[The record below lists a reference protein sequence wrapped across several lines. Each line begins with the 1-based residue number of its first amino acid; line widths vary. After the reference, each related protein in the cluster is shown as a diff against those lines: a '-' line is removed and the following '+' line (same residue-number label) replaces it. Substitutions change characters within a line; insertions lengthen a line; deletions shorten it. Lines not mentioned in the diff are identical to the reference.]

1 VSKLINFKTIRW
13 KNFLSTG
20 NIFTE
25 VDLSTGGTTLIVGEN
40 GAGKSTIL
48 DAITFALFGKTFRN
62 INKPQ
67 LLNSI
72 TRKELVVEIEFLVQQ
87 NRYKIIRGMKP
98 GIFEVYCNGS
108 LLNQSA
114 EMRDYQEVLEKN
126 ILKINYKSFCQ
137 VVILGSASFVPFMQ
151 LPAAQRRA
159 IIEDLLDLQVFT
171 TMNTLLK
178 DKVQENGN
186 QLQLNENE
194 RRIVEAKIKMV
205 KEHLKEI
212 QSKNEQFIREKK
224 QTIKDIEVKIENA
237 QRERDAIDEK
247 VAELRKQWKDPSS
260 IENRIDKLRGLK
272 TQLDTK
278 VTYLLKEAEFFE
290 NHDNC
295 PTCTQ
300 VIDNRLR
307 CETVDKK
314 KSEVDQIVIGK
325 EQLET
330 KLSEELLK
338 LKEANKIVIAIS
350 DAMKPSVPLSVQI
363 NHWADQIT
371 SIKEE
376 IKNTTKSVRESTD
389 VKVVDLEK
397 ELADLSEQYNRLQED
412 KQVLNAAAMLLK
424 DGGIKTRIV
433 NQYIPVINKLIN
445 KYLSEF
451 DLFVEFNLDEQFNEV
466 IKSRYRDEFSY
477 ASFSE
482 GEKQKIDLAI
492 LFTWRAVAKLR
503 NSLSTNL
510 LILDEV
516 FDSSLDGQSADD
528 LLKILQNI
536 SKDSNVFIISHRDTL
551 HDKFE
556 NVIKFVKTKSFSRI
570 AE

>member
-1 VSKLINFKTIRW
+1 MINFKTIRW
-13 KNFLSTG
+13 RNFLSTG
-20 NIFTE
+20 NVFTE
-25 VDLSTGGTTLIVGEN
+25 VNLSTKGTTLIVGEN

-67 LLNSI
+67 LINTI
-72 TRKELVVEIEFLVQQ
+72 TRKELVVEIEFSIQSNQ
-87 NRYKIIRGMKP
+87 YKIVRGIKP
-98 GIFEVYCNGS
+98 GIFEVYCNGT

-114 EMRDYQEVLEKN
+114 EMRDYQEVLEKS

-178 DKVQENGN
+178 EKVQDNAN
-186 QLQLNENE
+186 LLQANENE
-194 RRIVEAKIKMV
+194 RKIIEAKIKMV

-224 QTIKDIEVKIENA
+224 QAAKDVQAKIDSVTQNKNAMLQQAEELRRSVSNSDTIKEKLEKLKELRVRMETKSKQLANEVK
-237 QRERDAIDEK
+237 
-247 VAELRKQWKDPSS
+247 
-260 IENRIDKLRGLK
+260 
-272 TQLDTK
+272 
-278 VTYLLKEAEFFE
+278 FFK

-295 PTCTQ
+295 PTCKQ
-300 VIDNRLR
+300 SISEEFSCEVVEKRGSEIDEIASGLEKLVEAYNENNNKLKSILEVESKADNLYVQASHETLMLR
-307 CETVDKK
+307 VLNEQLNSVLKEIDEAKK
-314 KSEVDQIVIGK
+314 TGK
-325 EQLET
+325 E
-330 KLSEELLK
+330 
-338 LKEANKIVIAIS
+338 
-350 DAMKPSVPLSVQI
+350 
-363 NHWADQIT
+363 T
-371 SIKEE
+371 S
-376 IKNTTKSVRESTD
+376 D
-389 VKVVDLEK
+389 VKVVDLEN
-397 ELADLSEQYNRLQED
+397 ELATLSSHYNTLQED
-412 KQVLNAAAMLLK
+412 KQVLFAASLLLK

-536 SKDSNVFIISHRDTL
+536 SRDSNVFIISHRDTL

-556 NVIKFVKTKSFSRI
+556 NTIKFVKTKSFSRI

>member
-1 VSKLINFKTIRW
+1 MINFRRIRW
-13 KNFLSTG
+13 KNVLSTG

-72 TRKELVVEIEFLVQQ
+72 TRKELVVEIEFTIQSNQ
-87 NRYKIIRGMKP
+87 YKIVRGMKP

-260 IENRIDKLRGLK
+260 IENRIDRLRGLK

-314 KSEVDQIVIGK
+314 KSEVDQIVTGK

-330 KLSEELLK
+330 KLSEELSK

-363 NHWADQIT
+363 NHWTDQIT

>member
-1 VSKLINFKTIRW
+1 MITFRKIRW

-20 NIFTE
+20 NMFIE
-25 VDLSTGGTTLIVGEN
+25 VDLSTKGTTLIVGEN

-48 DAITFALFGKTFRN
+48 DAVTFSLFGKTFRS

-67 LLNSI
+67 LINTI
-72 TRKELVVEIEFLVQQ
+72 TRKDLVVEIEFSIQSNQ
-87 NRYKIIRGMKP
+87 YKIVRGMRP
-98 GIFEVYCNGS
+98 NVFEVYCNDN
-108 LLNQSA
+108 LVNQSA
-114 EMRDYQEVLEKN
+114 EMKDYQEHLERN

-151 LPAAQRRA
+151 LPAHARRT

-178 DKVQENGN
+178 ENVQLNNSELQEN
-186 QLQLNENE
+186 ENG
-194 RRIVEAKIKMV
+194 RKIVEAKIKMV

-212 QSKNEQFIREKK
+212 QNKNEQFIREKK
-224 QTIKDIEVKIENA
+224 QAATDIEAKISSTT
-237 QRERDAIDEK
+237 EK
-247 VAELRKQWKDPSS
+247 KNTLLLQVEELRASAGDSGS
-260 IENRIDKLRGLK
+260 IKKKIDKLKELRVQMEAK
-272 TQLDTK
+272 SK
-278 VTYLLKEAEFFE
+278 LLTNEVDFFKK
-290 NHDNC
+290 HDNC
-295 PTCTQ
+295 PTCKQ
-300 VIDNRLR
+300 SISDEFS
-307 CETVDKK
+307 CEVVDKRS
-314 KSEVDQIVIGK
+314 SEIEEIASGLEKLVVAYNDNNEKLKTIIAIESKADEIMVQVSHETLALRMLN
-325 EQLET
+325 EQLN
-330 KLSEELLK
+330 SIS
-338 LKEANKIVIAIS
+338 KEIDEAK
-350 DAMKPSVPLSVQI
+350 K
-363 NHWADQIT
+363 T
-371 SIKEE
+371 SKE
-376 IKNTTKSVRESTD
+376 NSD

-397 ELADLSEQYNRLQED
+397 DLTNLSNRYNILQED
-412 KQVLNAAAMLLK
+412 KQVLSAASMLLK

-516 FDSSLDGQSADD
+516 FDSSLDGQAADD

-536 SKDSNVFIISHRDTL
+536 SRDSNVFIISHREAL

>member
-1 VSKLINFKTIRW
+1 MIHFKTIRF

-25 VDLSTGGTTLIVGEN
+25 LNLSTPGTTLIVGEN

-48 DAITFALFGKTFRN
+48 DALTFSLFGKPFRN

-67 LLNSI
+67 LLNTI
-72 TRKELVVEIEFLVQQ
+72 TRKELIVELEFSIQS
-87 NRYKIIRGMKP
+87 NHYKIVRGIKP
-98 GIFEVYCNGS
+98 TVFEVYCNDN
-108 LLNQSA
+108 LVNQSA

-126 ILKINYKSFCQ
+126 VLKINYKSFCQ

-151 LPAAQRRA
+151 LPASQRRT

-178 DKVQENGN
+178 EKVQDNTSFI
-186 QLQLNENE
+186 QDNEND
-194 RRIVEAKIKMV
+194 RKIVEAKIKMV
-205 KEHLKEI
+205 REHLKEV
-212 QSKNEQFIREKK
+212 QFKNEQFIQEKK
-224 QTIKDIEVKIENA
+224 TALADVEKKIEEARQTKSELSDTIKTKSESLINLGSVNNKVEKLKSFRAQMEIKISSLSKDI
-237 QRERDAIDEK
+237 D
-247 VAELRKQWKDPSS
+247 
-260 IENRIDKLRGLK
+260 
-272 TQLDTK
+272 
-278 VTYLLKEAEFFE
+278 FFN

-295 PTCTQ
+295 PTCKQ
-300 VIDNRLR
+300 QISSEFS
-307 CETVDKK
+307 CEVVEVRKDEIKEIESGLSQLAAKYEETNAELTKILDVDKECDDLRTKVSNETLRIQMFNDQVRTITKDLDEAK
-314 KSEVDQIVIGK
+314 KTSK
-325 EQLET
+325 EN
-330 KLSEELLK
+330 SNLK
-338 LKEANKIVIAIS
+338 VA
-350 DAMKPSVPLSVQI
+350 
-363 NHWADQIT
+363 
-371 SIKEE
+371 
-376 IKNTTKSVRESTD
+376 
-389 VKVVDLEK
+389 DLEK
-397 ELADLSEQYNRLQED
+397 DLTNLSNHYNILQED
-412 KQVLNAAAMLLK
+412 KQVLHAAALLLK

-516 FDSSLDGQSADD
+516 FDSSLDGNSAED

-536 SKDSNVFIISHRDTL
+536 SRDSNVFIISHRDTL

>member
-1 VSKLINFKTIRW
+1 MIHFKTIRW

-25 VDLSTGGTTLIVGEN
+25 LNLSTPGTTLIVGEN

-48 DAITFALFGKTFRN
+48 DALTFALFGKTFRN

-67 LLNSI
+67 LLNTI
-72 TRKELVVEIEFLVQQ
+72 TRKELVVELEFSVQS
-87 NRYKIIRGMKP
+87 NHYKIVRGIKP
-98 GIFEVYCNGS
+98 TVFEVYCNDN
-108 LLNQSA
+108 LVNQSA

-126 ILKINYKSFCQ
+126 VLKINYKSFCQ
-137 VVILGSASFVPFMQ
+137 VVVLGSASFVPFMQ
-151 LPAAQRRA
+151 LPASQRRA

-178 DKVQENGN
+178 EKVQDNTSLI
-186 QLQLNENE
+186 QDNEND
-194 RRIVEAKIKMV
+194 RKIVEAKIKMV
-205 KEHLKEI
+205 REHLKEV
-212 QSKNEQFIREKK
+212 QSKNEQFIQEKK
-224 QTIKDIEVKIENA
+224 IALADVEKKIEEA
-237 QRERDAIDEK
+237 RLTKSELSDAIKSKSDYLTNLGSVKNKVEK
-247 VAELRKQWKDPSS
+247 
-260 IENRIDKLRGLK
+260 LK
-272 TQLDTK
+272 TLRAQMEIKTASLS
-278 VTYLLKEAEFFE
+278 KEIDFFN

-295 PTCTQ
+295 PTCKQ
-300 VIDNRLR
+300 EISSEFS
-307 CETVDKK
+307 CEIVEKRENEIK
-314 KSEVDQIVIGK
+314 EVESGLS
-325 EQLET
+325 QL
-330 KLSEELLK
+330 
-338 LKEANKIVIAIS
+338 ANKYEETNAELSKILEIDKECDDLRTKASHETLKIQMFNDQVRTIS
-350 DAMKPSVPLSVQI
+350 KELDEAKK
-363 NHWADQIT
+363 T
-371 SIKEE
+371 SKE
-376 IKNTTKSVRESTD
+376 NSD
-389 VKVVDLEK
+389 LKVVDLEK
-397 ELADLSEQYNRLQED
+397 DLTNLSNHYNILQED
-412 KQVLNAAAMLLK
+412 KRVLNAAALLLK

-516 FDSSLDGQSADD
+516 FDSSLDGNSAED

-536 SKDSNVFIISHRDTL
+536 SRDSNVFIISHRDTL

>member
-1 VSKLINFKTIRW
+1 MIHFKTIRW

-25 VDLSTGGTTLIVGEN
+25 VDLSTKGTTLIVGDN

-48 DAITFALFGKTFRN
+48 DAITFALFGKTFRS
-62 INKPQ
+62 INKSQ
-67 LLNSI
+67 LINTI
-72 TRKELVVEIEFLVQQ
+72 TRKDLCVEIEFLIQS
-87 NRYKIIRGMKP
+87 NHYKIVRGMKP
-98 GIFEVYCNGS
+98 NVFEVYCNDN

-114 EMRDYQEVLEKN
+114 EMKDYQDVLEKN

-171 TMNTLLK
+171 TMNALLK
-178 DKVQENGN
+178 EKVQDNATKILE
-186 QLQLNENE
+186 NENE
-194 RRIVEAKIKMV
+194 RKIIEAKIKMV

-212 QSKNEQFIREKK
+212 QSKNDQFIKEKK
-224 QTIKDIEVKIENA
+224 QAIKDVEAKIAETT
-237 QRERDAIDEK
+237 EK
-247 VAELRKQWKDPSS
+247 KNGLIAKAEQLRAGIGDSES
-260 IENRIDKLRGLK
+260 IKKKIDKLKELRAQMEAK
-272 TQLDTK
+272 TK
-278 VTYLLKEAEFFE
+278 LLTSEVDFFK

-295 PTCTQ
+295 PTCKQSISNEFSCEVVEKRNVEIEEIASGLQKLVETYN
-300 VIDNRLR
+300 DNN
-307 CETVDKK
+307 
-314 KSEVDQIVIGK
+314 Q
-325 EQLET
+325 
-330 KLSEELLK
+330 K
-338 LKEANKIVIAIS
+338 LKQTMAIESEADNLMIEASHDTLMLRVLNEQIAS
-350 DAMKPSVPLSVQI
+350 L
-363 NHWADQIT
+363 T
-371 SIKEE
+371 KEIDE
-376 IKNTTKSVRESTD
+376 VKKASKENSD

-397 ELADLSEQYNRLQED
+397 ELTTLSGLYNTLQED
-412 KQVLNAAAMLLK
+412 KYVLFAAGMLLK
-424 DGGIKTRIV
+424 DGGIKTKIV

-445 KYLSEF
+445 KYLGEF

-551 HDKFE
+551 HDKFA

-570 AE
+570 SE

>member
-1 VSKLINFKTIRW
+1 MIHFKTIRW
-13 KNFLSTG
+13 KNLLSTG

-25 VDLSTGGTTLIVGEN
+25 LNLSTPGTTLIVGEN

-48 DAITFALFGKTFRN
+48 DALTFALFGKTFRN

-67 LLNSI
+67 LLNTI
-72 TRKELVVEIEFLVQQ
+72 TRKELVVELEFSIQS
-87 NRYKIIRGMKP
+87 NHYKIVRGIKP
-98 GIFEVYCNGS
+98 AVFEVYCNDN
-108 LLNQSA
+108 LVNQSA
-114 EMRDYQEVLEKN
+114 EMKDYQEVLEKN
-126 ILKINYKSFCQ
+126 VLKINYKSFCQ
-137 VVILGSASFVPFMQ
+137 VVVLGSASFVPFMQ
-151 LPAAQRRA
+151 LPASQRRT

-171 TMNTLLK
+171 IMNTLLK
-178 DKVQENGN
+178 EKVQDNASLI
-186 QLQLNENE
+186 QDNEND
-194 RRIVEAKIKMV
+194 RKIVEAKIKMV
-205 KEHLKEI
+205 REHLKEV
-212 QSKNEQFIREKK
+212 QSKNEQFIQEKK
-224 QTIKDIEVKIENA
+224 TALADVEKKIEEARQIKNELA
-237 QRERDAIDEK
+237 DVIKSKSDYLTNLGSVKNKVEK
-247 VAELRKQWKDPSS
+247 
-260 IENRIDKLRGLK
+260 LK
-272 TQLDTK
+272 TLRAQMEIKTASLS
-278 VTYLLKEAEFFE
+278 KEIDFFN

-295 PTCTQ
+295 PTCKQ
-300 VIDNRLR
+300 EISSEFS
-307 CETVDKK
+307 CEIVGKREDEIK
-314 KSEVDQIVIGK
+314 EVESGLS
-325 EQLET
+325 QL
-330 KLSEELLK
+330 
-338 LKEANKIVIAIS
+338 ANKYEETNTELSKILEIDKECDDLRTKASHETLKIQMFNDQVRTIS
-350 DAMKPSVPLSVQI
+350 KELDEAKK
-363 NHWADQIT
+363 T
-371 SIKEE
+371 SKE
-376 IKNTTKSVRESTD
+376 NSD
-389 VKVVDLEK
+389 LKVVDLEK
-397 ELADLSEQYNRLQED
+397 DLTNLSNHYNILQED
-412 KQVLNAAAMLLK
+412 KRVLNAAALLLK

-516 FDSSLDGQSADD
+516 FDSSLDGNSAED

-536 SKDSNVFIISHRDTL
+536 SRDSNVFIISHRDTL

>member
-1 VSKLINFKTIRW
+1 MIHFKTIRW

-25 VDLSTGGTTLIVGEN
+25 LNLSTPGTTLIVGEN

-48 DAITFALFGKTFRN
+48 DALTFALFGKTFRN

-67 LLNSI
+67 LLNTI
-72 TRKELVVEIEFLVQQ
+72 TRKELVVELEFSVQS
-87 NRYKIIRGMKP
+87 NHYKIVRGIKP
-98 GIFEVYCNGS
+98 TVFEVYCNDN
-108 LLNQSA
+108 LVNQSA
-114 EMRDYQEVLEKN
+114 EMKDYQEVLEKN
-126 ILKINYKSFCQ
+126 VLKINYKSFCQ
-137 VVILGSASFVPFMQ
+137 VVVLGSASFVPFMQ
-151 LPAAQRRA
+151 LPASQRRA

-178 DKVQENGN
+178 EKVQDNTSLI
-186 QLQLNENE
+186 QDNEND
-194 RRIVEAKIKMV
+194 RKIVEAKIKMV
-205 KEHLKEI
+205 REHLKEV
-212 QSKNEQFIREKK
+212 QSKNEQFIQEKK
-224 QTIKDIEVKIENA
+224 IALADVEKKIEEA
-237 QRERDAIDEK
+237 RLTKSELSDAIKSKSDYLTNLGSVKNKVEK
-247 VAELRKQWKDPSS
+247 
-260 IENRIDKLRGLK
+260 LK
-272 TQLDTK
+272 TLRAQMEIKTASLS
-278 VTYLLKEAEFFE
+278 KEIDFFN

-295 PTCTQ
+295 PTCKQ
-300 VIDNRLR
+300 EISSEFS
-307 CETVDKK
+307 CEIVEKRENEIK
-314 KSEVDQIVIGK
+314 EVESGLS
-325 EQLET
+325 QL
-330 KLSEELLK
+330 
-338 LKEANKIVIAIS
+338 ANKYEETNAELGKILEIDKECDDLRTKASHETLKIQMFNDQVRTIS
-350 DAMKPSVPLSVQI
+350 KELDEAKK
-363 NHWADQIT
+363 T
-371 SIKEE
+371 SKE
-376 IKNTTKSVRESTD
+376 NSD
-389 VKVVDLEK
+389 LKVVDLEK
-397 ELADLSEQYNRLQED
+397 DLTNLSNHYNILQED
-412 KQVLNAAAMLLK
+412 KRVLNAASLLLK

-516 FDSSLDGQSADD
+516 FDSSLDGNSAED

-536 SKDSNVFIISHRDTL
+536 SRDSNVFIISHRDTL

>member
-1 VSKLINFKTIRW
+1 MIHFKTIRW

-25 VDLSTGGTTLIVGEN
+25 LNLSTPGTTLIVGEN

-48 DAITFALFGKTFRN
+48 DALTFALFGKTFRN

-67 LLNSI
+67 LLNTI
-72 TRKELVVEIEFLVQQ
+72 TRKELVVELEFSVQS
-87 NRYKIIRGMKP
+87 NHYKIVRGIKP
-98 GIFEVYCNGS
+98 TVFEVYCNDN
-108 LLNQSA
+108 LVNQSA

-126 ILKINYKSFCQ
+126 VLKINYKSFCQ
-137 VVILGSASFVPFMQ
+137 VVVLGSASFVPFMQ
-151 LPAAQRRA
+151 LPASQRRA

-178 DKVQENGN
+178 EKVQDNTSLI
-186 QLQLNENE
+186 QDNEND
-194 RRIVEAKIKMV
+194 RKIVEAKIKMV
-205 KEHLKEI
+205 REHLKEV
-212 QSKNEQFIREKK
+212 QSKNEQFIQEKK
-224 QTIKDIEVKIENA
+224 IALADVEKKIEEARLTKSELSDVIKSKSDYLTNLGGVKNKV
-237 QRERDAIDEK
+237 EK
-247 VAELRKQWKDPSS
+247 
-260 IENRIDKLRGLK
+260 LK
-272 TQLDTK
+272 TLRAQMEIKTASLS
-278 VTYLLKEAEFFE
+278 KEIDFFN

-295 PTCTQ
+295 PTCKQ
-300 VIDNRLR
+300 EISSEFS
-307 CETVDKK
+307 CE
-314 KSEVDQIVIGK
+314 IVEK
-325 EQLET
+325 RENE
-330 KLSEELLK
+330 
-338 LKEANKIVIAIS
+338 
-350 DAMKPSVPLSVQI
+350 
-363 NHWADQIT
+363 
-371 SIKEE
+371 IKEVESGLSQLAQKYEETNAELGKILE
-376 IKNTTKSVRESTD
+376 IDKECDDLRTKASHETLKIQMFNDQVRTISKELDEAKKTSKENSD
-389 VKVVDLEK
+389 LKVVDLEK
-397 ELADLSEQYNRLQED
+397 DLTNLSNHYNILQED
-412 KQVLNAAAMLLK
+412 KRVLNAAALLLK

-516 FDSSLDGQSADD
+516 FDSSLDGNSAED

-536 SKDSNVFIISHRDTL
+536 SRDSNVFIISHRDTL

>member
-1 VSKLINFKTIRW
+1 MIHFKTIRW
-13 KNFLSTG
+13 KNLLSTG

-25 VDLSTGGTTLIVGEN
+25 LSLSTPGTTLIVGEN

-48 DAITFALFGKTFRN
+48 DALTFALFGKTFRN

-67 LLNSI
+67 LLNTI
-72 TRKELVVEIEFLVQQ
+72 TRKELVVELEFSIQS
-87 NRYKIIRGMKP
+87 NHYKIVRGIKP
-98 GIFEVYCNGS
+98 AVFEVYCNDN
-108 LLNQSA
+108 LVNQSA

-126 ILKINYKSFCQ
+126 VLKINYKSFCQ
-137 VVILGSASFVPFMQ
+137 VVVLGSASFVPFMQ
-151 LPAAQRRA
+151 LPASQRRT

-178 DKVQENGN
+178 EKVQDNASLIQDNGN
-186 QLQLNENE
+186 E
-194 RRIVEAKIKMV
+194 RNIVEAKIKMV
-205 KEHLKEI
+205 REHLKEV
-212 QSKNEQFIREKK
+212 QSKNEQFIQEKK
-224 QTIKDIEVKIENA
+224 TALADVEKKIEEARQIKNELA
-237 QRERDAIDEK
+237 DVIKSKSDYLTNLGSVKNKVEK
-247 VAELRKQWKDPSS
+247 
-260 IENRIDKLRGLK
+260 LK
-272 TQLDTK
+272 TLRAQMEIKTASLS
-278 VTYLLKEAEFFE
+278 KEIDFFN

-295 PTCTQ
+295 PTCKQEISSEFSCEIVEKRENEIKEVESGLTQ
-300 VIDNRLR
+300 L
-307 CETVDKK
+307 
-314 KSEVDQIVIGK
+314 
-325 EQLET
+325 
-330 KLSEELLK
+330 
-338 LKEANKIVIAIS
+338 ANKYEETNAELSKILEIDKECDDLRTKASHETLKIQMFNDQVRTIS
-350 DAMKPSVPLSVQI
+350 KELDEAKK
-363 NHWADQIT
+363 T
-371 SIKEE
+371 SKE
-376 IKNTTKSVRESTD
+376 NSD
-389 VKVVDLEK
+389 LKVVDLEK
-397 ELADLSEQYNRLQED
+397 DLTNLSNHYNILQED
-412 KQVLNAAAMLLK
+412 KRVLNAAALLLK

-503 NSLSTNL
+503 HSLSTNL

-516 FDSSLDGQSADD
+516 FDSSLDGNSAED

-536 SKDSNVFIISHRDTL
+536 SRDSNVFIISHRDTL

>member
-1 VSKLINFKTIRW
+1 MIHFKTIRF

-25 VDLSTGGTTLIVGEN
+25 LNLSMPGTTLIVGEN

-48 DAITFALFGKTFRN
+48 DALTFALFGKTFRN

-67 LLNSI
+67 LLNTI
-72 TRKELVVEIEFLVQQ
+72 TRKELVVELKFSIQS
-87 NRYKIIRGMKP
+87 NHYKIVRGIKP
-98 GIFEVYCNGS
+98 AVFEVYCNDN
-108 LLNQSA
+108 LVNQSA

-126 ILKINYKSFCQ
+126 VLKINYKSFCQ

-151 LPAAQRRA
+151 LPASQRRA

-178 DKVQENGN
+178 EKVQDNASLIQDNGN
-186 QLQLNENE
+186 E
-194 RRIVEAKIKMV
+194 RNIVEAKIKMV
-205 KEHLKEI
+205 REHLKEV
-212 QSKNEQFIREKK
+212 QSKNEQFIQEKK
-224 QTIKDIEVKIENA
+224 IALADVEKKIEEARLTKSELSDVIKSKSDYVTNLGSVKNKV
-237 QRERDAIDEK
+237 EK
-247 VAELRKQWKDPSS
+247 
-260 IENRIDKLRGLK
+260 LK
-272 TQLDTK
+272 TLRAQMEIKTASLS
-278 VTYLLKEAEFFE
+278 KEIDFFN

-295 PTCTQ
+295 PTCKQ
-300 VIDNRLR
+300 EISSEFS
-307 CETVDKK
+307 CEIVEKRENEIK
-314 KSEVDQIVIGK
+314 EVESGLL
-325 EQLET
+325 QL
-330 KLSEELLK
+330 
-338 LKEANKIVIAIS
+338 ANKYEETNAELSKILEIDKECDDLRTKASHETLKIQMFNDQVRTITKDLDEAKKTSKENS
-350 DAMKPSVPLSVQI
+350 DL
-363 NHWADQIT
+363 
-371 SIKEE
+371 
-376 IKNTTKSVRESTD
+376 
-389 VKVVDLEK
+389 KVVDLEK
-397 ELADLSEQYNRLQED
+397 DLTNLSNHYNILQED
-412 KQVLNAAAMLLK
+412 KRVLNAAALLLK

-482 GEKQKIDLAI
+482 GEKQKIDLSI
-492 LFTWRAVAKLR
+492 LFAWRAVAKLR

-516 FDSSLDGQSADD
+516 FDSSLDGNSAED

-536 SKDSNVFIISHRDTL
+536 SRDSNVFIISHRDTL

-556 NVIKFVKTKSFSRI
+556 NVVKFVKTKSFSRI

>member
-1 VSKLINFKTIRW
+1 MITFRTIRW

-20 NIFTE
+20 NEFTE
-25 VDLSTGGTTLIVGEN
+25 VDLLKRGITLIVGEN

-48 DAITFALFGKTFRN
+48 DALTFALFSKPFRS

-67 LLNSI
+67 LINTI
-72 TRKELVVEIEFLVQQ
+72 TRRDLLVELEFMVQTNNYRVV
-87 NRYKIIRGMKP
+87 RGIRP
-98 GIFEVYCNGS
+98 NIFEVYCNDT

-114 EMRDYQEVLEKN
+114 EMRDYQEVLEKS
-126 ILKINYKSFCQ
+126 ILKLNYKSFCQ
-137 VVILGSASFVPFMQ
+137 VVVLGSASFVPFMQ
-151 LPAAQRRA
+151 LPAGQRRN

-178 DKVQENGN
+178 EKVQENVGHI
-186 QLQLNENE
+186 QQNEND
-194 RRIVEAKIKMV
+194 RRMVDTKIKMV

-212 QSKNEQFIREKK
+212 QTKNEQFIREKK
-224 QTIKDIEVKIENA
+224 AALDDIENKINEAQKTKKEFQVEIAAKSESLANLGSIKAKIEKLKSLRA
-237 QRERDAIDEK
+237 QMEA
-247 VAELRKQWKDPSS
+247 
-260 IENRIDKLRGLK
+260 K
-272 TQLDTK
+272 TSTLN
-278 VTYLLKEAEFFE
+278 KEIEFFN

-295 PTCTQ
+295 PTCKQ
-300 VIDNRLR
+300 QISEQFS
-307 CETVDKK
+307 CE
-314 KSEVDQIVIGK
+314 IV
-325 EQLET
+325 EQR
-330 KLSEELLK
+330 K
-338 LKEANKIVIAIS
+338 N
-350 DAMKPSVPLSVQI
+350 
-363 NHWADQIT
+363 
-371 SIKEE
+371 E
-376 IKNTTKSVRESTD
+376 IKNVDDGLLQLAAKYEETNAELTKILEIDRECDEIKTKASHETLKIQLFND
-389 VKVVDLEK
+389 QIKSITKELEEAKKASKETSGVKVVDLEN
-397 ELADLSEQYNRLQED
+397 ELTDLSNQYNILQED
-412 KQVLNAAAMLLK
+412 KQVLNAAASLLK
-424 DGGIKTRIV
+424 DGGIKTKIV

-516 FDSSLDGQSADD
+516 FDSSLDGQAADD

-570 AE
+570 ME

>member
-1 VSKLINFKTIRW
+1 MIHFKTIRW

-25 VDLSTGGTTLIVGEN
+25 LNLSTPGTTLIVGEN

-48 DAITFALFGKTFRN
+48 DALTFSLFGKPFRN

-67 LLNSI
+67 LLNTI
-72 TRKELVVEIEFLVQQ
+72 TRKELIVELEFSIQS
-87 NRYKIIRGMKP
+87 NHYKIVRGIKP
-98 GIFEVYCNGS
+98 TVFEVYCNDN
-108 LLNQSA
+108 LVNQSA

-126 ILKINYKSFCQ
+126 VLKINYKSFCQ
-137 VVILGSASFVPFMQ
+137 VVVLGSASFVPFMQ
-151 LPAAQRRA
+151 LPASQRRA

-178 DKVQENGN
+178 EKVQDNTSLI
-186 QLQLNENE
+186 QDNEND
-194 RRIVEAKIKMV
+194 RKIVEAKIKMV
-205 KEHLKEI
+205 REHLKEV
-212 QSKNEQFIREKK
+212 QSKNEQFIQEKK
-224 QTIKDIEVKIENA
+224 IALADVEKKIEEA
-237 QRERDAIDEK
+237 RLTKSELSDAIKSKSDYLTNLGSVKNKVEK
-247 VAELRKQWKDPSS
+247 
-260 IENRIDKLRGLK
+260 LK
-272 TQLDTK
+272 TLRAQMEIKTASLS
-278 VTYLLKEAEFFE
+278 KEIDFFN

-295 PTCTQ
+295 PTCKQ
-300 VIDNRLR
+300 EISSEFS
-307 CETVDKK
+307 CEIVEKRENEIK
-314 KSEVDQIVIGK
+314 EVESGLS
-325 EQLET
+325 QL
-330 KLSEELLK
+330 
-338 LKEANKIVIAIS
+338 ANKYEETNAELSKILEIDKECDDLRTKASHETLKIQMFNDQVRTIS
-350 DAMKPSVPLSVQI
+350 KELDEAKK
-363 NHWADQIT
+363 T
-371 SIKEE
+371 SKE
-376 IKNTTKSVRESTD
+376 NSD
-389 VKVVDLEK
+389 LKVVDLEK
-397 ELADLSEQYNRLQED
+397 DLTNLSNHYNILQED
-412 KQVLNAAAMLLK
+412 KRVLNAASLLLK

-516 FDSSLDGQSADD
+516 FDSSLDGNSAED

-536 SKDSNVFIISHRDTL
+536 SRDSNVFIISHRDTL

>member
-1 VSKLINFKTIRW
+1 MSKLINFKTIRW

>member
-1 VSKLINFKTIRW
+1 MIHFKTIRW

-25 VDLSTGGTTLIVGEN
+25 LSLSTPGTTLIVGEN

-48 DAITFALFGKTFRN
+48 DALTFALFGKTFRN

-67 LLNSI
+67 LLNTI
-72 TRKELVVEIEFLVQQ
+72 TRKELVVELEFSIQS
-87 NRYKIIRGMKP
+87 NHYKIVRGIKP
-98 GIFEVYCNGS
+98 AVFEVYCNNN
-108 LLNQSA
+108 LVNQSA

-126 ILKINYKSFCQ
+126 VLKINYKSFCQ

-151 LPAAQRRA
+151 LPASQRRT

-178 DKVQENGN
+178 EKVQDNTSLI
-186 QLQLNENE
+186 QDNEND
-194 RRIVEAKIKMV
+194 RKIVEAKIKMV
-205 KEHLKEI
+205 REHLKEV
-212 QSKNEQFIREKK
+212 QSKNEQFIQEKK
-224 QTIKDIEVKIENA
+224 TALADVEKKIEEARQIKNELA
-237 QRERDAIDEK
+237 DVIKSKSDYLTNLGSVKNKVEK
-247 VAELRKQWKDPSS
+247 
-260 IENRIDKLRGLK
+260 LK
-272 TQLDTK
+272 TLRAQMEIKTASLS
-278 VTYLLKEAEFFE
+278 KEIDFFN

-295 PTCTQ
+295 PTCKQ
-300 VIDNRLR
+300 EISSEFS
-307 CETVDKK
+307 CE
-314 KSEVDQIVIGK
+314 IVEK
-325 EQLET
+325 RENE
-330 KLSEELLK
+330 
-338 LKEANKIVIAIS
+338 
-350 DAMKPSVPLSVQI
+350 
-363 NHWADQIT
+363 
-371 SIKEE
+371 IKEVESGLYQLAQKYEETNAELSKILE
-376 IKNTTKSVRESTD
+376 IDKECDDLRTKASHETLKIQMFNDQVKTITKDLDEAKKTSKENSD
-389 VKVVDLEK
+389 LKVVDLEK
-397 ELADLSEQYNRLQED
+397 DLTNLSNHYNILQED
-412 KQVLNAAAMLLK
+412 KRVLNAAALLLK

-516 FDSSLDGQSADD
+516 FDSSLDGNSAED

-536 SKDSNVFIISHRDTL
+536 SRDSNVFIISHRDTL

-556 NVIKFVKTKSFSRI
+556 NVVKFVKTKSFSRI